1 MMRRTLALGLAAIAA
16 VASFSVFAAAPTA
29 GAQNEAQNGYG
40 TYCQGPQACYGN
52 TSNVNASAYCQGPQD
67 CPAPAAGTY
76 CQGPQNCYT
85 GTAATTGNGD
95 TASSNQNGYTC
106 AGPRG
111 CRGLAA
117 QR

>member
-40 TYCQGPQACYGN
+40 TYCL
-52 TSNVNASAYCQGPQD
+52 GPQD